1 VVSDTPFLEGFL
13 RGEAVV
19 GRPADVAF
27 LADGSM
33 LVSDDYGGRVWRIA
47 YEGK

>member
-1 VVSDTPFLEGFL
+1 
-13 RGEAVV
+13 V